1 MGLLDLW
8 LVPYMDL
15 SYEMD
20 LDNDLLIGGQNI
32 DIDHEGLN
40 LYLDMVTQ

>member
-15 SYEMD
+15 SYKMD
-20 LDNDLLIGGQNI
+20 L
-32 DIDHEGLN
+32 DHEGLN
-40 LYLDMVTQ
+40 LYLYMVIQ